1 MYHINVSDV
10 FFSIL
15 LAINKTSM
23 VKDIG
28 AFRDSQTPSWLSG
41 LRTMYLLNLP
51 LIGPA

>member
-1 MYHINVSDV
+1 
-10 FFSIL
+10 
-15 LAINKTSM
+15 M

-41 LRTMYLLNLP
+41 LRTMYWLNLP